1 VDIAVLLNGASELSR
16 RYNEPV
22 AEYLRDLGLRRILL
36 SERFIHAKL
45 IVVDDY
51 VILGFHNLTS
61 SSVASRL
68 ELSMTIESKSL
79 ANALDT
85 LFEHFYSEEERG
97 WMVAAME
104 LWGEI
109 QEPMVLCKFVGI
121 PPAHVVGLYSY
132 ATGIRRTTPDL
143 MKIARRIFTLK
154 RLFNVA
160 CGIWRTHDTLPR
172 RFLSEPLKE
181 GGSMGQV
188 VDLKPMLKEY
198 YEYMG
203 RDKSGVPR
211 REIIEELGLA
221 KYASKLGIIVK

>member
-97 WMVAAME
+97 
-104 LWGEI
+104 
-109 QEPMVLCKFVGI
+109 
-121 PPAHVVGLYSY
+121 
-132 ATGIRRTTPDL
+132 
-143 MKIARRIFTLK
+143 
-154 RLFNVA
+154 
-160 CGIWRTHDTLPR
+160 
-172 RFLSEPLKE
+172 
-181 GGSMGQV
+181 
-188 VDLKPMLKEY
+188 
-198 YEYMG
+198 
-203 RDKSGVPR
+203 
-211 REIIEELGLA
+211 
-221 KYASKLGIIVK
+221 

>member
-51 VILGFHNLTS
+51 VILGFHNLTP

-85 LFEHFYSEEERG
+85 LFEHFYSEEERR

-121 PPAHVVGLYSY
+121 PPAYVVGLYSY

-143 MKIARRIFTLK
+143 MKSWKIP
-154 RLFNVA
+154 
-160 CGIWRTHDTLPR
+160 PR
-172 RFLSEPLKE
+172 NAAMTS
-181 GGSMGQV
+181 
-188 VDLKPMLKEY
+188 
-198 YEYMG
+198 
-203 RDKSGVPR
+203 
-211 REIIEELGLA
+211 
-221 KYASKLGIIVK
+221 